1 MDDNDAT
8 YAEMEAFQV
17 GTEMNE
23 TIARVNVRLG
33 FEGEKVLE
41 FSLRFW
47 FRSFLTTI
55 LDVIPIIRLNFQR
68 PRTWFSLT
76 LW

>member
-1 MDDNDAT
+1 MSLVIHHSLFPFQFYDFCTKWIEDVDDNDAT

-47 FRSFLTTI
+47 FPF
-55 LDVIPIIRLNFQR
+55 
-68 PRTWFSLT
+68 
-76 LW
+76 

>member
-47 FRSFLTTI
+47 FPF
-55 LDVIPIIRLNFQR
+55 
-68 PRTWFSLT
+68 
-76 LW
+76 